1 MKRRRDSVP
10 LGMPVTIR
18 KPVSVAV
25 VSLCALV
32 SALLVFSAPA
42 LATGET
48 PPSEPKPASTS
59 APSLMGTP
67 VVGQML
73 SCSTGGWANNPTGY
87 SYTWLRD
94 GSPIAGQTGSTYVV
108 QSADEGHSIS
118 CLLTA
123 SNSGGEYTIVG
134 LSSGSYNVEF
144 REDSEG
150 GNYQPQSS
158 NGVSVLPPNTTS
170 GIDAAMSAGGQI
182 TGKATS
188 ASDGFAFANVEVCA
202 NGVSSGGCAST
213 NASGEYTI
221 LGLSTG
227 SYTVEFDPLFEG
239 PFYGLRNYLRQFDR
253 GISVT
258 AGSTTTGIGAA
269 LPTGGQVTGRVTKS
283 GGTGL
288 ANIKVCAFSGE
299 GECGTTNANGEYTI
313 SALPSGSYKVEFYPG
328 DEGGNYLPQYYNG
341 KSSSFEAE
349 AVSVIAGGS
358 PTSGVN
364 AEMHPG
370 GQITGKVTAASG
382 GAVLRNIEVC
392 AEGRTLVIRACTTT
406 SANGE
411 YSISSIPSGSYGV
424 HFLPGHE
431 RANYQE
437 GGNYLPQ
444 YYNDKTSYSE
454 AEVVSVVAG
463 GAPTSGVNA
472 ELVSGGQITGTV
484 TVSSGG
490 AALANVEVCIG
501 EPLFVERLGC
511 PITNANGEYTI
522 LGLSSGS
529 YNVHFYP
536 HEGGNYLPQSDNG
549 VSVTAGS
556 TTSGINAAMPPGGQ
570 ITGRVSAASGGDG
583 VANIEVCAASMSG
596 GRYSCATTNGG
607 GGSASATSNAL
618 VVPTPDSSFSMPKAP
633 VFDAKTGDLEF
644 FFKIATPGTFRWNLS
659 FKNADVGFADSLGLS
674 LNDSAF
680 VAEAAKK
687 KSKTCKASYVKH
699 KGKCVRTLVPFS
711 SGSKSVPAG
720 TVEIKVHAGAKALKA
735 LKAGHTLHVSGPFT
749 FQSALGGA
757 PVTHIVSTVMHW
769 PKNKKH
775 GKKRR

>member
-1 MKRRRDSVP
+1 
-10 LGMPVTIR
+10 
-18 KPVSVAV
+18 
-25 VSLCALV
+25 
-32 SALLVFSAPA
+32 
-42 LATGET
+42 
-48 PPSEPKPASTS
+48 
-59 APSLMGTP
+59 
-67 VVGQML
+67 
-73 SCSTGGWANNPTGY
+73 
-87 SYTWLRD
+87 
-94 GSPIAGQTGSTYVV
+94 
-108 QSADEGHSIS
+108 
-118 CLLTA
+118 
-123 SNSGGEYTIVG
+123 
-134 LSSGSYNVEF
+134 
-144 REDSEG
+144 
-150 GNYQPQSS
+150 
-158 NGVSVLPPNTTS
+158 VLPPNTTS

-370 GQITGKVTAASG
+370 GQITGKVTAA
-382 GAVLRNIEVC
+382 
-392 AEGRTLVIRACTTT
+392 
-406 SANGE
+406 
-411 YSISSIPSGSYGV
+411 
-424 HFLPGHE
+424 
-431 RANYQE
+431 
-437 GGNYLPQ
+437 
-444 YYNDKTSYSE
+444 
-454 AEVVSVVAG
+454 
-463 GAPTSGVNA
+463 
-472 ELVSGGQITGTV
+472 
-484 TVSSGG
+484 SGG